1 MIHAAILEPDKRIAS
16 ILQEILKR
24 ATSIGTVEHAVGW
37 ADVRRLV
44 ALHLRSVVVLGPETD
59 EADLQHVLKV
69 IHDYPGSA
77 FVYVAD
83 QVDAATLQKAMR
95 HGIRDVVAVE
105 EAENELAAAVMRAH
119 AMAEVDL
126 GSRGSASDRPKGK
139 VLTVFGAKGGTGK
152 TMVAANLAVLAAK
165 AGTSTALLDG
175 AVRFGDCAAV
185 LRVRH
190 QRSLSDLMSVTGIPD
205 ETILN
210 SVLTDHDSGLRL
222 LCAPN
227 DPIGGDNF
235 DPEMLEHVVEGLRRM
250 HELVIIDTGPS
261 FDGNAMSA
269 VSASDLAY
277 LVTSL
282 ELPAIKDAKLVM
294 SMLDRLHVGAD
305 KVQIVLN
312 RANSKVGFPPD
323 EVAKALGRKA
333 ACELPSDVAVPR
345 SMNMGVPVATDSP
358 KSKIG
363 RGLTKLAGDM
373 REQLFGAP
381 TGGRKSILRA
391 TQPRAVES

>member
-1 MIHAAILEPDKRIAS
+1 MTHVAILEPDIRIAS
-16 ILQEILKR
+16 ILQKMLTQ
-24 ATSIGTVEHAVGW
+24 AASIGPVEHATGW
-37 ADVRRLV
+37 VDVRRLI
-44 ALHLRSVVVLGPETD
+44 ALHRRSVVVLGPETD
-59 EADLQHVLKV
+59 DSDLQHVLKAMR
-69 IHDYPGSA
+69 DYPGSA

-83 QVDAATLQKAMR
+83 KVDAATLQKAMR
-95 HGIRDVVAVE
+95 HGIRDVVAVD
-105 EAENELAAAVMRAH
+105 EAENELAAAVVRAH
-119 AMAEVDL
+119 AMAEVDFGGRVPPSERL
-126 GSRGSASDRPKGK
+126 KGK
-139 VLTVFGAKGGTGK
+139 VVTVFGAKGGTGK
-152 TMVAANLAVLAAK
+152 TMVATNLAVLAAK

-185 LRVRH
+185 LRVRPE
-190 QRSLSDLMSVTGIPD
+190 RSLSDLMSVTGIPD
-205 ETILN
+205 ETILS
-210 SVLTDHDSGLRL
+210 SVMTEHDSGLRL

-227 DPIGGDNF
+227 DPIGADNF
-235 DPEMLEHVVEGLRRM
+235 DPDMLEQVIEGLRRT

-261 FDGNAMSA
+261 FDGHALSA
-269 VSASDLAY
+269 LRASDVAY

-294 SMLDRLHVGAD
+294 AMLDRLRVGED

-345 SMNMGVPVATDSP
+345 SLNTGVPVATDSP

-363 RGLTKLAGDM
+363 KSLSNLAGDM
-373 REQLFGAP
+373 RDQLFGA
-381 TGGRKSILRA
+381 TRAGRRSILRA
-391 TQPRAVES
+391 TQPRTAES